1 MKNYYSIIFAS
12 IRPEIEEK
20 ISIGLLFWNETK
32 KYFEYSNKKLSLS
45 GNLFSDNSYILLK
58 DSLTNIEHTIDLK
71 DKSLDKDYID
81 YLSKYNQNVLKWTSP
96 KIIDLDVN
104 KDNFKKLFSKLIDN
118 STVNNICRFSSV
130 FCRI

>member
-118 STVNNICRFSSV
+118 STIK
-130 FCRI
+130 